1 MVENKIKI
9 QLKEI
14 NTESEYNDF
23 ITKNRD
29 SKCLLTIAHNPSLG
43 KVLSQTFGYQY
54 KTWFIISKKE
64 TIGVFPSFVI
74 NDKIVSIPHFSYGG
88 AFVKKGY
95 EESLDNINNQLI
107 SYFNKSEIRSITK
120 SSKYYSSNKIASFI
134 YLKKTDEIFN
144 GYKSNHRRKINKSY
158 RNGIYT
164 KKGGIEL
171 LASYYQIYSQNMHRL
186 GSPPL
191 PYKFFE
197 NLLKYYDYG
206 DKNIFIA
213 YLGKKPIGAA
223 FVLSFYDF
231 SEDCWLSTDSN
242 YNKLYVSYQLYWEMI
257 KDAIHTNK
265 IIFSLGRSTKDS
277 SLHNFKKHW
286 EIDELTIYF
295 NYSHNKSNDIKS
307 FTFLT
312 KIWKKLP
319 YSLTIRL
326 GHTISKK
333 IY

>member
-1 MVENKIKI
+1 MVENKINI
-9 QLKEI
+9 QIQEI
-14 NTESEYNDF
+14 KTEPEYNNF
-23 ITKNRD
+23 IEKNRD

-43 KVLSQTFGYQY
+43 NVLSKTFGYKY
-54 KTWFIISKKE
+54 KFWFIISENE

-74 NDKIVSIPHFSYGG
+74 NSKIVSIPHFSYGG

-95 EESLDNINNQLI
+95 EDYLSDINNQLI
-107 SYFNKSEIRSITK
+107 NYFKQSEIRSFTK
-120 SSKYYSSNKIASFI
+120 SSKFFTSNKIASFI
-134 YLKKTDEIFN
+134 YLKNADIIFN
-144 GYKSNHRRKINKSY
+144 DYSSNHRRKIKKSY
-158 RNGIYT
+158 KNGLHT

-171 LASYYQIYSQNMHRL
+171 LTLYYQIYSRNMHRL

-191 PYKFFE
+191 PYLFFE
-197 NLLKYYDYG
+197 NLLKYYENG

-223 FVLSFYDF
+223 FVLSFHNF

-242 YNKLYVSYQLYWEMI
+242 YNKLYTSYQLYWEMI
-257 KDAIHTNK
+257 KDASQTNK
-265 IIFSLGRSTKDS
+265 KVFSLGRSSKDS

-286 EIDELTIYF
+286 KIEERTIYF
-295 NYSHNKSNDIKS
+295 NYSFNKKTDIKS

-319 YSLTIRL
+319 YSLTIKL